1 VVMFVISAVLLFVAI
16 YVAKLPAYCCN
27 GGHEYRKINAYIST
41 LWIPAYLIAR
51 NATPWLMDRVSAP
64 MEWIGMHSLEF
75 YLLQFHV
82 FMTRESSMVL
92 YIIPKEKWGYT
103 NMVIVGLIYV
113 LLCIK
118 ALELTN
124 VTRAIVWRCS
134 RVKVFIGVVWTC
146 VMYGLYEGYF
156 KHTNHPCSALAWI
169 VWWFFA
175 ILATF
180 CLVIWTLL
188 DLRSKPPARR

>member
-1 VVMFVISAVLLFVAI
+1 
-16 YVAKLPAYCCN
+16 
-27 GGHEYRKINAYIST
+27 
-41 LWIPAYLIAR
+41 
-51 NATPWLMDRVSAP
+51 
-64 MEWIGMHSLEF
+64 MHSLEF

-92 YIIPKEKWGYT
+92 STPAQKSNILSARGTGRSPRRYIIPKEKWGYT

-146 VMYGLYEGYF
+146 VMCATVYQSNSRRF
-156 KHTNHPCSALAWI
+156 SA
-169 VWWFFA
+169 
-175 ILATF
+175 
-180 CLVIWTLL
+180 
-188 DLRSKPPARR
+188 

>member
-1 VVMFVISAVLLFVAI
+1 
-16 YVAKLPAYCCN
+16 
-27 GGHEYRKINAYIST
+27 
-41 LWIPAYLIAR
+41 
-51 NATPWLMDRVSAP
+51 
-64 MEWIGMHSLEF
+64 
-75 YLLQFHV
+75 
-82 FMTRESSMVL
+82 MVL

-134 RVKVFIGVVWTC
+134 RVKVFIGVVWTVC
-146 VMYGLYEGYF
+146 MYAVYEGYF
-156 KHTNHPCSALAWI
+156 KHTNHPCSALSWI

-175 ILATF
+175 ILATL

-188 DLRSKPPARR
+188 DLRSKLPARR